1 MAQRRNVT
9 MKNKTVV
16 YLLALTAFL
25 IGTIEYIITG
35 IIQMVAHDLH
45 VTTSTAGLL
54 VTSLALSAA
63 IGAPIVIALT
73 INMDRRK
80 ILTWTLIIFILS
92 NFITSISH
100 SFEMVMI
107 TRILQGISGGTAIVV
122 AMAVATRL
130 VEREKRGTA
139 IGIILMGLSSS
150 LVLGVPIGTFLSS
163 MIGWKALFA
172 AIGVITL
179 IPLIVVYRRIPSM
192 KEQEPVTLRMQL
204 SILKD
209 KRILLAVAV
218 TLFYVGGYSTLFT
231 YLTPFLQASANLNI
245 TEISGIL
252 LLAGICSF
260 LGSSLGGIAA
270 DKKGPIFTIFSGI
283 ILQIMML
290 MLLAFVTGNLVVMV
304 AVIMIWMIATWST
317 SPAQQLYLVT
327 LVPKSPD
334 IALSVNTSFI
344 QFGFALGSGLGGIVL
359 SRTSILHLSWI
370 SAGTV
375 LLALLMT
382 ILMVAFDRISQ
393 KKSLKVIE
401 QGR

>member
-1 MAQRRNVT
+1 
-9 MKNKTVV
+9 MKNKAVV
-16 YLLALTAFL
+16 YLLALAAFL

-35 IIQMVAHDLH
+35 IIQMVADDLQ
-45 VTTSTAGLL
+45 VTTSAAGLL

-73 INMDRRK
+73 INIDRRK
-80 ILTWTLIIFILS
+80 ILSWMLIIFTLS
-92 NFITSISH
+92 NIITSISH
-100 SFEMVMI
+100 SFEMVLM
-107 TRILQGISGGTAIVV
+107 TRVLQGISGGTAIVV

-192 KEQEPVTLRMQL
+192 KEQEPVTLGMQL

-231 YLTPFLQASANLNI
+231 YLTPFLQESANLSI

-260 LGSSLGGIAA
+260 LGSSLGGVAA
-270 DKKGPIFTIFSGI
+270 DKKGPTFTIFSGI
-283 ILQIMML
+283 ILQIIML

-344 QFGFALGSGLGGIVL
+344 QFGFALGSGLGGLVL
-359 SRTSILHLSWI
+359 SRTSILHLSWV

-393 KKSLKVIE
+393 QKSLKVME

>member
-1 MAQRRNVT
+1 

-16 YLLALTAFL
+16 YLLALAAFL

-35 IIQMVAHDLH
+35 IIQMVADDLH
-45 VTTSTAGLL
+45 VTTSAAGLL

-80 ILTWTLIIFILS
+80 ILSWMLIIFILS
-92 NFITSISH
+92 NFITSVSH
-100 SFEMVMI
+100 SFEMVMM

-172 AIGVITL
+172 TIGLITL

-192 KEQEPVTLRMQL
+192 KEQEPVTLGMQL

-231 YLTPFLQASANLNI
+231 YLTPFLQASANLSI

-283 ILQIMML
+283 ILQIIML

-344 QFGFALGSGLGGIVL
+344 QFGFALGSGVGGIVL
-359 SRTSILHLSWI
+359 SETSILNLSWI

-375 LLALLMT
+375 FLALLMT
-382 ILMVAFDRISQ
+382 ILMVAFDRFSQ
-393 KKSLKVIE
+393 RMSLKVIE
-401 QGR
+401 QGS

>member
-1 MAQRRNVT
+1 MQ
-9 MKNKTVV
+9 NKTVV
-16 YLLALTAFL
+16 YLLALAAFL

-107 TRILQGISGGTAIVV
+107 TRVLQGISGGTAIVV

-231 YLTPFLQASANLNI
+231 YLTPFLQKSANLSI

-260 LGSSLGGIAA
+260 LGSSLGGMAA

-283 ILQIMML
+283 TLQIMML

-359 SRTSILHLSWI
+359 NGTSVLNLSWL

-375 LLALLMT
+375 FLALLMT
-382 ILMVAFDRISQ
+382 ILMVAFDRFSQ
-393 KKSLKVIE
+393 HKRLKVIE

>member
-1 MAQRRNVT
+1 

-16 YLLALTAFL
+16 YLLALAAFL

-80 ILTWTLIIFILS
+80 ILTWALIIFILS

-107 TRILQGISGGTAIVV
+107 TRVLQGISGGTAIVV

-130 VEREKRGTA
+130 VEREKKGTA

-231 YLTPFLQASANLNI
+231 YLTPFLQKSANLSI

-260 LGSSLGGIAA
+260 LGSSLGGMAA

-359 SRTSILHLSWI
+359 NGTSVLNLSWL

-375 LLALLMT
+375 FLALLMT
-382 ILMVAFDRISQ
+382 ILMVAFDRFSQ
-393 KKSLKVIE
+393 HKRLKVIE
-401 QGR
+401 QGS

>member
-1 MAQRRNVT
+1 
-9 MKNKTVV
+9 MKNKAVV
-16 YLLALTAFL
+16 YLLALAAFL

-35 IIQMVAHDLH
+35 IIQMVADDLH
-45 VTTSTAGLL
+45 VTTSAAGLL

-73 INMDRRK
+73 INIDRRK
-80 ILTWTLIIFILS
+80 ILSWMLIIFIVS
-92 NFITSISH
+92 NIITSVSH
-100 SFEMVMI
+100 TFEMVLM
-107 TRILQGISGGTAIVV
+107 TRVLQGISGGTAIVV

-150 LVLGVPIGTFLSS
+150 LVLGVPIGTLLSS

-172 AIGVITL
+172 AIGLITL

-192 KEQEPVTLRMQL
+192 KEQEPVTLGMQL

-231 YLTPFLQASANLNI
+231 YLTPFLQEAANLSI

-270 DKKGPIFTIFSGI
+270 DKRGPIFTIFSGI
-283 ILQIMML
+283 ILQIIML
-290 MLLAFVTGNLVVMV
+290 MLLAFVTGNLVIMV

-344 QFGFALGSGLGGIVL
+344 QFGFALGSGLGGLVL
-359 SRTSILHLSWI
+359 SRTSLLNLSWI

-393 KKSLKVIE
+393 HKSLKVME
-401 QGR
+401 HGR

>member
-1 MAQRRNVT
+1 

-16 YLLALTAFL
+16 YLLALAAFL

-35 IIQMVAHDLH
+35 IIQMVADDLH
-45 VTTSTAGLL
+45 VTTSATGLL

-73 INMDRRK
+73 INIDRRK
-80 ILTWTLIIFILS
+80 ILSWMLMIFILS
-92 NFITSISH
+92 NFITSVSH
-100 SFEMVMI
+100 SFEMVMM

-172 AIGVITL
+172 AIGLITL

-231 YLTPFLQASANLNI
+231 YLTPFLQASANLSI

-260 LGSSLGGIAA
+260 LGSSLGGMAA

-283 ILQIMML
+283 ILQII
-290 MLLAFVTGNLVVMV
+290 MLLLLSFVTGNLVVMV

-344 QFGFALGSGLGGIVL
+344 QFGFALGSGVGGIVL
-359 SRTSILHLSWI
+359 SETSILNLSWI

-375 LLALLMT
+375 FLALLMT
-382 ILMVAFDRISQ
+382 ILMVAFDRFSQ
-393 KKSLKVIE
+393 RKSLKMIE
-401 QGR
+401 QGS

>member
-1 MAQRRNVT
+1 
-9 MKNKTVV
+9 MKNKAVV
-16 YLLALTAFL
+16 YLLALAAFL

-35 IIQMVAHDLH
+35 IIQMVADDLQ
-45 VTTSTAGLL
+45 VTISAAGLL

-73 INMDRRK
+73 INIDRRK
-80 ILTWTLIIFILS
+80 ILSWMLIIFTLS
-92 NFITSISH
+92 NILTSVSH
-100 SFEMVMI
+100 SFEMVLM

-172 AIGVITL
+172 AIGLITL

-192 KEQEPVTLRMQL
+192 KEQEPVTLGMQL

-231 YLTPFLQASANLNI
+231 YLTPFLQESANLSI

-260 LGSSLGGIAA
+260 LGSSLGGVAA
-270 DKKGPIFTIFSGI
+270 DKKGPTFTIFSGI
-283 ILQIMML
+283 ILQIIML

-344 QFGFALGSGLGGIVL
+344 QFGFALGSGLGGLVL
-359 SRTSILHLSWI
+359 SRTSILNLSWI

-393 KKSLKVIE
+393 HKSLKVME

>member
-1 MAQRRNVT
+1 MQ
-9 MKNKTVV
+9 NKTVV
-16 YLLALTAFL
+16 YLLALAAFL

-100 SFEMVMI
+100 SFEMVMM

-231 YLTPFLQASANLNI
+231 YLTPFLQKSANLSI

-260 LGSSLGGIAA
+260 LGSSLGGMTA

-290 MLLAFVTGNLVVMV
+290 MLLAFVTGNLVIMV

-393 KKSLKVIE
+393 QKSLKVIE

>member
-1 MAQRRNVT
+1 MQ
-9 MKNKTVV
+9 NKTVV
-16 YLLALTAFL
+16 YLLALAAFL

-35 IIQMVAHDLH
+35 IIQMVAHDLQ
-45 VTTSTAGLL
+45 VTTSAAGLL

-80 ILTWTLIIFILS
+80 ILKWTLIIFILS

-107 TRILQGISGGTAIVV
+107 TRVLQGISGGTAIVV

-231 YLTPFLQASANLNI
+231 YLTPFLQKSANLSI

-260 LGSSLGGIAA
+260 LGSSLGGMAA

-359 SRTSILHLSWI
+359 NGTSVLNLSWL

-375 LLALLMT
+375 FLTLLMT
-382 ILMVAFDRISQ
+382 ILMVAFDRFSQ
-393 KKSLKVIE
+393 HKSLRVIL

>member
-1 MAQRRNVT
+1 
-9 MKNKTVV
+9 MKNKAVV
-16 YLLALTAFL
+16 YLLALEAFL

-35 IIQMVAHDLH
+35 IIQMVADDLQ
-45 VTTSTAGLL
+45 VTTSAAGLL

-73 INMDRRK
+73 INIDRRK
-80 ILTWTLIIFILS
+80 ILSWMLIIFALS
-92 NFITSISH
+92 NIITSVSH
-100 SFEMVMI
+100 SFEMVLM
-107 TRILQGISGGTAIVV
+107 TRVLQGISGGTAIVV

-172 AIGVITL
+172 AIGLITL

-192 KEQEPVTLRMQL
+192 KEQEPVTLGMQL

-209 KRILLAVAV
+209 KRIFLAVAV

-231 YLTPFLQASANLNI
+231 YLTPFLQESANLSI

-260 LGSSLGGIAA
+260 LGSSLGGVAA
-270 DKKGPIFTIFSGI
+270 DKKGPTFTIFSGI
-283 ILQIMML
+283 ILQIIML

-344 QFGFALGSGLGGIVL
+344 QFGFALGSGLGGLVL

-393 KKSLKVIE
+393 QKSLKVME

>member
-1 MAQRRNVT
+1 
-9 MKNKTVV
+9 MKNKAVV
-16 YLLALTAFL
+16 YLLALAAFL

-35 IIQMVAHDLH
+35 IIQMVADDLQ
-45 VTTSTAGLL
+45 VTTSAAGLL

-73 INMDRRK
+73 INIDRRK
-80 ILTWTLIIFILS
+80 ILSWMLIIFTLS
-92 NFITSISH
+92 NIITSVSH
-100 SFEMVMI
+100 SFEMVLM
-107 TRILQGISGGTAIVV
+107 TRVLQGISGGTAIVV

-150 LVLGVPIGTFLSS
+150 LVLGVPISTFLSS

-192 KEQEPVTLRMQL
+192 KEQESVTLRMQL

-231 YLTPFLQASANLNI
+231 YLTPFLQASANLSI

-260 LGSSLGGIAA
+260 LGSSLGGMAA

-344 QFGFALGSGLGGIVL
+344 QFGFALGSGVGGLVL
-359 SRTSILHLSWI
+359 SRTSILNLSWI

-393 KKSLKVIE
+393 HKSLKVME

>member
-1 MAQRRNVT
+1 MVQRRNVT
-9 MKNKTVV
+9 MQNKTVV
-16 YLLALTAFL
+16 YLLALAAFL

-45 VTTSTAGLL
+45 ITTSTAGLL

-231 YLTPFLQASANLNI
+231 YLTPFLQASANLSI

-260 LGSSLGGIAA
+260 LGSSLGGMAA

-283 ILQIMML
+283 ILQIIML

-393 KKSLKVIE
+393 QKSLKVIE

>member
-1 MAQRRNVT
+1 

-16 YLLALTAFL
+16 YLLALAAFL

-35 IIQMVAHDLH
+35 IIQMVADDLH
-45 VTTSTAGLL
+45 VTTSAAGLL

-80 ILTWTLIIFILS
+80 ILSWMLIIFILS
-92 NFITSISH
+92 NFITSVSH
-100 SFEMVMI
+100 SFEMVMM

-172 AIGVITL
+172 TIGLITL

-192 KEQEPVTLRMQL
+192 KEQEPVTLGMQL

-231 YLTPFLQASANLNI
+231 YLTPFLQASANLSI

-283 ILQIMML
+283 ILQIIML

-344 QFGFALGSGLGGIVL
+344 QFGFALGSGVGGIVL
-359 SRTSILHLSWI
+359 SETSILNLSWI

-375 LLALLMT
+375 FLALLMT
-382 ILMVAFDRISQ
+382 ILMVAFDRFSQ
-393 KKSLKVIE
+393 HKSLKVIE
-401 QGR
+401 QGDRKSVV

>member
-1 MAQRRNVT
+1 MQ
-9 MKNKTVV
+9 NKTVV
-16 YLLALTAFL
+16 YLLALAAFL

-231 YLTPFLQASANLNI
+231 YLTPFLQKSANLSI

-260 LGSSLGGIAA
+260 LGSSLGGMAA

-359 SRTSILHLSWI
+359 NGTSVLNLSWL

-375 LLALLMT
+375 FLALLMT
-382 ILMVAFDRISQ
+382 ILMVTFDRFSQ
-393 KKSLKVIE
+393 HKRLKVIE

>member
-1 MAQRRNVT
+1 MQ
-9 MKNKTVV
+9 NKTVV
-16 YLLALTAFL
+16 YLLALAAFL

-35 IIQMVAHDLH
+35 IIQMVAYDLH
-45 VTTSTAGLL
+45 ITTSTAGLL

-107 TRILQGISGGTAIVV
+107 TRVLQGISGGTAIVV

-209 KRILLAVAV
+209 KRILLAVEV

-231 YLTPFLQASANLNI
+231 YLTPFLQASANLSI

-260 LGSSLGGIAA
+260 LGSSLGGMAA

-393 KKSLKVIE
+393 QKSLKVIE

>member
-1 MAQRRNVT
+1 

-16 YLLALTAFL
+16 YLLALAAFL

-35 IIQMVAHDLH
+35 IIQMVADDLH
-45 VTTSTAGLL
+45 VTTSAAGLL

-73 INMDRRK
+73 INIDRKK
-80 ILTWTLIIFILS
+80 ILSWMLMIFILS
-92 NFITSISH
+92 NVITSVSH
-100 SFEMVMI
+100 SFEMVMM
-107 TRILQGISGGTAIVV
+107 TRVLQGISGGTAIVV

-172 AIGVITL
+172 AIGLITL

-231 YLTPFLQASANLNI
+231 YLTPFLQASANLSI

-260 LGSSLGGIAA
+260 LGSSLGGMTA

-283 ILQIMML
+283 ILQII
-290 MLLAFVTGNLVVMV
+290 MLLLLSFVTGNLVVMV

-344 QFGFALGSGLGGIVL
+344 QFGFALGSGVGGIVL
-359 SRTSILHLSWI
+359 SETSILNLSWI

-375 LLALLMT
+375 FLALLMT
-382 ILMVAFDRISQ
+382 ILMVAFGRFSQ
-393 KKSLKVIE
+393 RKSLKVME